1 MMKTSN
7 NVESVKAK
15 KTTMEVALTLKSNR
29 SFTIENHS
37 EITLQLFSNKTKIEN
52 STSQLST

>member
-15 KTTMEVALTLKSNR
+15 KTTMEVALKLKSNR
-29 SFTIENHS
+29 SFTIENYS
-37 EITLQLFSNKTKIEN
+37 EITLQLTSSKFEN
-52 STSQLST
+52 AINIDS